1 MNYWTQS
8 NYTEWKEP
16 DQKKHTIL
24 GNANSSLL
32 TKSWWVAGLGM
43 GGDGGARD
51 GSHQEGGE
59 TFGGNSFIDRTFRG
73 LGFQLRAVEFMSILS

>member
-1 MNYWTQS
+1 
-8 NYTEWKEP
+8 
-16 DQKKHTIL
+16 
-24 GNANSSLL
+24 
-32 TKSWWVAGLGM
+32 M